1 MADDVCQPNK
11 DNRVGGSDGCAG
23 SASSDASPTPQP
35 ALTNVV
41 GTRVIGGLGD
51 GHGGNGATTTA
62 AGLAMAAASGA
73 SSMPPSPLQFSQG
86 HHDVTPS
93 TYATFGGAL
102 LFLGMLLATLL
113 LLASS
118 TLQPA
123 GSGAATITPPS
134 AMPPTGTPTLLSSP
148 TSDGG
153 GARLLDSRTIDDSML
168 DMSRQTSSAGLAG
181 ARWTRF
187 FTNFFS
193 TEPSTPLYLNA
204 APSPSQAANPPPD
217 TATTI
222 DRPGLAPLTA
232 DGSAA
237 TDKTPL
243 PTPPPAVASTSN
255 GGMSTDD
262 LRTAR
267 VATDVAP
274 TPCTIPWDDV
284 PAGVQKWRS
293 WRHTDGELLL
303 HVPTADGEIP
313 LPTENFTRRWGFVPS
328 DDFYRALEDGDP
340 DAWTFQDDLDDLVIE
355 KGYHRTPL
363 LADFALFDIG
373 DAGDEDLR
381 EHLIGWG
388 FAHHPHINPAPDD
401 HCIGGEFDSDE
412 DFDGGDDFVDQYE
425 FLTSFAGSWHDDTPD
440 LPPCAPNA
448 PGGFVDFGVS
458 LHRSAESAA
467 LDFAISRAADERLFV
482 ERCLMGTQDARA
494 HQRGWGSRAWRQ
506 SGTRRTDHQQ
516 LLHETSRNG
525 ESRDYWGTTKRNRKR
540 NMNSTIP
547 ASTPPTGAAAAT
559 PTEPLSTEPRTA
571 ATLTSAP
578 TPDSKPALAPTTN
591 SASARNKRNRRR
603 SRKPASPLPPPSPF
617 STMTSSMQS
626 AAAKAGM

>member
-1 MADDVCQPNK
+1 VE
-11 DNRVGGSDGCAG
+11 SH
-23 SASSDASPTPQP
+23 TP
-35 ALTNVV
+35 
-41 GTRVIGGLGD
+41 
-51 GHGGNGATTTA
+51 
-62 AGLAMAAASGA
+62 GLAMATASGA
-73 SSMPPSPLQFSQG
+73 SSMPPSPMQFSRG
-86 HHDVTPS
+86 HHDATPN
-93 TYATFGGAL
+93 TFAAYGGTL
-102 LFLGMLLATLL
+102 LFLGILLATLL
-113 LLASS
+113 LLASL

-168 DMSRQTSSAGLAG
+168 DMSRQTSSAGSAG

-193 TEPSTPLYLNA
+193 IEPSTPLYLNA

-222 DRPGLAPLTA
+222 DRSGLAPLTA

-237 TDKTPL
+237 TDMTPL

-255 GGMSTDD
+255 GGMITDD
-262 LRTAR
+262 LRPSR

-274 TPCTIPWDDV
+274 TPWDGTADYATIPWDDV
-284 PAGVQKWRS
+284 PAAVQKWRS

-313 LPTENFTRRWGFVPS
+313 LPTENFMRRWGFVPS
-328 DDFYRALEDGDP
+328 DDFYQALEDGDP
-340 DAWTFQDDLDDLVIE
+340 DARTCQDELDDLVIE
-355 KGYHRTPL
+355 LGYHRTPL
-363 LADFALFDIG
+363 LADFALFDAG
-373 DAGDEDLR
+373 EAGDDCLR
-381 EHLIGWG
+381 EQLIDWG

-401 HCIGGEFDSDE
+401 RFIGGDFDCDE
-412 DFDGGDDFVDQYE
+412 DYDGGDFVSQYA
-425 FLTSFAGSWHDDTPD
+425 FLTSFTGSDDTPPSDPPD
-440 LPPCAPNA
+440 LPPCAPSA
-448 PGGFVDFGVS
+448 PSGYADVS
-458 LHRSAESAA
+458 LHQRAESAA

-540 NMNSTIP
+540 NKNPTIP

-578 TPDSKPALAPTTN
+578 TPDSKPALAPPTN

-603 SRKPASPLPPPSPF
+603 SRKPASPLPSSSTF